1 MTFLSASNVSCVSTK
16 KASSR
21 TDTIRSNGV
30 KMFRNNRFLSGG
42 RDFCN
47 ICIKFAGVSELSP
60 GNRAFNVIP
69 RYQAQEGGTRP
80 TVAH

>member
-1 MTFLSASNVSCVSTK
+1 MTFLSASNLSTNE
-16 KASSR
+16 ASSR
-21 TDTIRSNGV
+21 TDTIRSNGA
-30 KMFRNNRFLSGG
+30 KTFRNNRFLGGG